1 MQRVIL
7 FDDILYT
14 GRYRCYDINDD
25 VNKYDQVFLYNNPNS
40 PIELCSVLNIQTKY
54 MITLVYSQKTSEQ
67 SEKFMYVNIEGSNPD
82 IRLQTSRSSYL
93 RLRTSFIQI
102 VLRKRSTYL
111 NSFNEMKPTDGFFP
125 LHKQATEYFEYTEND
140 NVTDEIIKSFVCI
153 NFNVYRLYS
162 NTLDNINNDI
172 TKLNES
178 LSKCEADE
186 LRLPDKIAKSYK
198 DKLDNLNNEVNDL
211 VRENTRIHETLSY
224 GEMLFQVVFGVGIV
238 LCLFIT
244 LKYISKKGIKLI

>member
-14 GRYRCYDINDD
+14 GRYRCYDIDD
-25 VNKYDQVFLYNNPNS
+25 VNTYDEVFLYNNPNS
-40 PIELCSVLNIQTKY
+40 PIEICSVLNIQTKY

-67 SEKFMYVNIEGSNPD
+67 SEKFMYVNIEDSNPD
-82 IRLQTSRSSYL
+82 IRLQTNSSSYI

-102 VLRKRSTYL
+102 ILRKRFTYPD
-111 NSFNEMKPTDGFFP
+111 SFNEMKPTDGFFP
-125 LHKQATEYFEYTEND
+125 LHKQATEHFDYTEND

-153 NFNVYRLYS
+153 NFNVHMLYS

-178 LSKCEADE
+178 LSKCQAYK
-186 LRLPDKIAKSYK
+186 LLLPDKIAKSYK
-198 DKLDNLNNEVNDL
+198 DKVDNLNNEVNDL

-238 LCLFIT
+238 LCLFVT
-244 LKYISKKGIKLI
+244 LKYISKKSIKFT

>member
-14 GRYRCYDINDD
+14 GHYRCYDIDN
-25 VNKYDQVFLYNNPNS
+25 VKTYDEVFLYNDRNS
-40 PIELCSVLNIQTKY
+40 PIEICSVLNIQNNY
-54 MITLVYSQKTSEQ
+54 IITLVYSQKN
-67 SEKFMYVNIEGSNPD
+67 SEKFMYINIEGSNPD
-82 IRLQTSRSSYL
+82 IRLQTSSSSYL
-93 RLRTSFIQI
+93 RLRMSFIQI

-140 NVTDEIIKSFVCI
+140 NVTDEIIKTFVCI
-153 NFNVYRLYS
+153 NLNVYRLYP

-172 TKLNES
+172 TKLKES
-178 LSKCEADE
+178 LSKCQEQK
-186 LRLPDKIAKSYK
+186 LRLPDKIAMSYK
-198 DKLDNLNNEVNDL
+198 DELDNLNNEVNDL
-211 VRENTRIHETLSY
+211 VRENTQMHETLSY